1 MVTPVQGPT
10 GILSWRRVKPR
21 RQRAGV
27 DPLIIELSS
36 ESNSGPATT
45 DIIRHGEIVSY
56 QLTPL
61 GSNYTFVVKIEM
73 DGNESQAIYK
83 PREGEAPLWDFP
95 SGTLYKREYAAYLLS
110 EILGWNI
117 VPFTIIRDGPYG
129 IGSVQEF
136 VDHDPKQNYYTLE
149 DGCADQLRVVACF
162 DLVANSTDRKA
173 NHLLMGDGGKIWSID
188 HGLTFHSDM
197 KVRTVIW
204 DFCSE
209 PIPER
214 LLNSLTQL
222 RERLDS
228 SVEDHPSLLKELVN
242 LLPSEEVRAL
252 KRRLDWVLEERI
264 YPGLPG
270 RNRRRRG

>member
-1 MVTPVQGPT
+1 MH
-10 GILSWRRVKPR
+10 S
-21 RQRAGV
+21 
-27 DPLIIELSS
+27 DLSS
-36 ESNSGPATT
+36 DVNSGLNPGPAVT

-61 GSNYTFVVKIEM
+61 GSNYTFVVKIELE
-73 DGNESQAIYK
+73 GNEGHAIYK
-83 PREGEAPLWDFP
+83 PKEGEAPLWDFP

-110 EILGWNI
+110 EILGWDL

-129 IGSVQEF
+129 IGSVQQF
-136 VDHDPKQNYYTLE
+136 IDHDPKQNYYTME
-149 DGCADQLRVVACF
+149 SGSADQLRVVACF

-173 NHLLMGDGGKIWSID
+173 NHLLVGDGGKIWSID

-209 PIPER
+209 PIPDR
-214 LLNSLTQL
+214 LLEALTQL
-222 RERLDS
+222 RERLGS
-228 SVEDHPSLLKELVN
+228 SADDHPSLLKELVTI
-242 LLPSEEVRAL
+242 LTSEEVDAL

-270 RNRRRRG
+270 RNRRRG

>member
-1 MVTPVQGPT
+1 MNVNP
-10 GILSWRRVKPR
+10 
-21 RQRAGV
+21 AA
-27 DPLIIELSS
+27 IEVLQ
-36 ESNSGPATT
+36 
-45 DIIRHGEIVSY
+45 HGEIVSC
-56 QLTPL
+56 QLTRL
-61 GSNYTFVVKIEM
+61 GSNYTFLVKMALEEQEHL
-73 DGNESQAIYK
+73 GIYK
-83 PREGEAPLWDFP
+83 PRDGEAPLWDFP

-110 EILGWNI
+110 EVLGWDI

-129 IGSVQEF
+129 IGSVQQF

-149 DGCADQLRVVACF
+149 DGCADQLRVIACF

-173 NHLLMGDGGKIWSID
+173 NHLLMGSGGKIWSID

-222 RERLDS
+222 RERLGS

-252 KRRLDWVLEERI
+252 ERRLDWVLEERI

-270 RNRRRRG
+270 HNRRRRG